1 MKKKVL
7 IGAVV
12 AAIAGVVVGILACNR
27 RQFCIADYLSD
38 DTFDGFDEEDDF

>member
-27 RQFCIADYLSD
+27 KQFCVADYFGD
-38 DTFDGFDEEDDF
+38 DSFDGFDEEDDF